1 MKIIHCADLHLDS
14 KIETLPTE
22 KSKIRREE
30 IVRTFERLVDFAKQ
44 NEVRAVIIAG
54 DMFDTKRVTVRT
66 RERVLQAVKQAPS
79 VDFIYLSGNHDDE
92 NFIENEGQ
100 LPENFKVVLDDWTKF
115 VYGNVVISSVK
126 LSSLNEQTVY
136 DNLYLSENDVNIV
149 ALHGQIADYISSEK
163 AEKISLPKLKDKH
176 IDYLALG
183 HIHERIVGKLD
194 LRGKYAYSGCLDGR
208 GFDELEEK
216 GFFLL
221 NIDGKNIKEEFI
233 NFSSRVLHE
242 FEYDVT
248 DKNSWIEV
256 KNDIISL
263 LENKID
269 KSSLIKVVIKGSHG
283 TDFDVDKQGLSSRL
297 NELFFFAKVY
307 DRTELK
313 INADDYLMDKSVR
326 GEFVR
331 VVLESDLTSEEKSK
345 IIMCGINAIKGED
358 F

>member
-1 MKIIHCADLHLDS
+1 
-14 KIETLPTE
+14 
-22 KSKIRREE
+22 
-30 IVRTFERLVDFAKQ
+30 
-44 NEVRAVIIAG
+44 
-54 DMFDTKRVTVRT
+54 
-66 RERVLQAVKQAPS
+66 
-79 VDFIYLSGNHDDE
+79 
-92 NFIENEGQ
+92 
-100 LPENFKVVLDDWTKF
+100 
-115 VYGNVVISSVK
+115 
-126 LSSLNEQTVY
+126 
-136 DNLYLSENDVNIV
+136 
-149 ALHGQIADYISSEK
+149 
-163 AEKISLPKLKDKH
+163 
-176 IDYLALG
+176 
-183 HIHERIVGKLD
+183 